1 MVQNL
6 NFVSSE
12 IGWQSRSR
20 DGGKVHGCTICTFT
34 DLYLTGTKEGTKLY
48 LNIGGT
54 VQSTVLFV
62 LPVLY
67 WSTVLCYPTSS
78 AVRPVARTS
87 TRFRPSS
94 GVQDRSGSNPT
105 RSVVNRWQSASA
117 WSHRSVELAVVHGG
131 GSRSEV
137 QVQLAVVLRGAGAG
151 GGGGAAQCVVQVQR
165 CSVVRGRGT
174 CSVVARTWWHGWCS
188 VVNRRLL
195 Q

>member
-6 NFVSSE
+6 NFVPSK

-20 DGGKVHGCTICTFT
+20 DGGEVHGCTVCTFT

-48 LNIGGT
+48 LNIEGT

-137 QVQLAVVLRGAGAG
+137 QVQLAVVVLRGAGA
-151 GGGGAAQCVVQVQR
+151 AVLSAWCR
-165 CSVVRGRGT
+165 CSGAQWCV
-174 CSVVARTWWHGWCS
+174 VVARAQWWHARGGTAGAVW
-188 VVNRRLL
+188 
-195 Q
+195 